1 MAKRRKI
8 AAPSAD
14 DLTRI
19 EDEFRRETLNT
30 PNPAL
35 APISQVSAE
44 AAQAQPVLDAETR
57 AKQAQQE
64 ADATALEDAKG
75 QGRLIENIPLDDIL
89 ADAMVRDRT
98 VIDPNDMSELKASI
112 AAHGLRLPIEVFRRD
127 DPEQPF
133 GLLSGYR
140 RLWAVREL
148 FGLTGAEKYKTI
160 KSLVRDPEAL
170 GGGFA
175 AMVEENEVRAS
186 LSHYERG
193 RIAVVAAQQGA
204 FPSTEKAV
212 SSLFSVAS
220 KAKRS
225 KIRSFSLIFE
235 ELGDLLEFPESLKER
250 DGLRLSAALR
260 NGAEADLRDA
270 LAKVQPASAEAEWAC
285 MASVIDAFEITGAVE
300 KKGGRPK
307 KQAPQIGW
315 AGQDTLHLSSGVTL
329 QYGTDAQGYVIRL
342 KGRGVDSA
350 LVERAMEH
358 LRYLFEK
365 G

>member
-8 AAPSAD
+8 ATPSAD

-30 PNPAL
+30 PNAAL

-44 AAQAQPVLDAETR
+44 AAQIQPVQDAETR
-57 AKQAQQE
+57 AKEAQQQT
-64 ADATALEDAKG
+64 DAAAFDAAKG

-98 VIDPNDMSELKASI
+98 VIDPNEMSELKASI
-112 AAHGLRLPIEVFRRD
+112 AAHGLRLPIEVFRRED
-127 DPEQPF
+127 AEHPY

-148 FGLTGAEKYKTI
+148 FGLTGDEKYQTI
-160 KSLVRDPEAL
+160 KTLVRDPEAL

-204 FPSTEKAV
+204 FASTEKAV
-212 SSLFSVAS
+212 AGLFSVAS

-235 ELGDLLEFPESLKER
+235 ELGDMLEFPESLKER
-250 DGLRLSAALR
+250 DGLRLSTALR
-260 NGAEADLRDA
+260 NGAESELRDA
-270 LAKVQPASAEAEWAC
+270 LAKVQPGTAEAEWAC
-285 MASVIDAFEITGAVE
+285 MASVIDAFEITGPTE
-300 KKGGRPK
+300 NKGGRPK
-307 KQAPQIGW
+307 KSQPPAGW
-315 AGQDTLHLSSGVTL
+315 SGQDTLHLSSGVTL
-329 QYGTDAQGYVIRL
+329 QYGSDSKGYVIRL
-342 KGRGVDSA
+342 TGRGVDSA

-358 LRYLFEK
+358 LRFLFEK
-365 G
+365 E